1 MKKYQIAEISIAV
14 GLIISI
20 VFSFVNFGA
29 ECGNIR
35 NNVIRLH
42 VLANSDSEKDQNVK
56 LLVRDALLSCGSE
69 IFSGT
74 VSRDNAEECL
84 IREKNLLTEKA
95 NKVLKENGFEYKA
108 EIVITD
114 EYFQTRDYEEFTL
127 PAGEYKALKVVLG
140 KGEGHNWWC
149 IMFPPLCLPAAT
161 EKTNTEIILG
171 NDSVEIISNP
181 VKYEMKFK
189 VIEIVEEIR
198 NNLKVKFK

>member
-84 IREKNLLTEKA
+84 TREKNLLTEKA